1 MPKESWR
8 RMLND
13 LRQIHPHARLWI
25 ITAIVLGLLFIF
37 KEPVQKIEQIVKP
50 PHGKVVAYYQNDY
63 QRYAI
68 DKLIEQDN
76 LEQYSCLYELWMRES
91 NWRPQALNKKSNAM
105 GIAQLM
111 PKTWINIKVKPTF
124 DGYKQ
129 VDAGLRYLER
139 RYGNKGV
146 CRAYAHHLA
155 RGWY

>member
-1 MPKESWR
+1 
-8 RMLND
+8 MLND

-25 ITAIVLGLLFIF
+25 LTAIVLGLLFIF

-129 VDAGLRYLER
+129 VDAGLLYLER

>member
-8 RMLND
+8 TMRND
-13 LRQIHPHARLWI
+13 SRKIHPHARLWI
-25 ITAIVLGLLFIF
+25 VTAITLGLLFIF
-37 KEPVQKIEQIVKP
+37 KEPAVQFVKP
-50 PHGKVVAYYQNDY
+50 PHGKVIAYYQNDY

-91 NWRPQALNKKSNAM
+91 NWRPEAKNKKSSAM
-105 GIAQLM
+105 GIPQLLNS
-111 PKTWINIKVKPTF
+111 TWKNIKVKPTK

-129 VDAGLRYLER
+129 VDAGLRYVKH
-139 RYGNKGV
+139 RYGSKGI

-155 RGWY
+155 KGWY

>member
-1 MPKESWR
+1 
-8 RMLND
+8 MLND